1 MSKKIAINGVA
12 NGVEPIGRRLRS
24 RHTPLRRSPRL
35 RSKNHGEVPMGNR
48 PNSKKK
54 PRGASSGET
63 HLKSLPFSLEI
74 EGKRPGSI
82 KTVSC
87 GRRRSL
93 RLASTQS
100 PLSDSEGMVG
110 GRKTQVGSSSESR
123 KSRSGVRSSA
133 SDDSGCRRRSLRS
146 DSKSMS
152 GANTSSRQCLPTVC
166 GNASENRRKRLSSNL
181 CHLKEKEEKL
191 APTHMVKCS
200 RVQVNSTY
208 KCCEGSQVIR
218 RSTRLASRLA
228 ESEKKDANLAS
239 SGGTDCCMELR
250 RSQRLG
256 FGLPK
261 RNSDCDVASGKR
273 RVKGSTKV
281 VSKVETNVDGLSS
294 EQDGGKCGKEVK
306 GSPLEITKKEVGET
320 KSKKR
325 ARSVE
330 AEPEVE
336 RSETEQCCGLEEW
349 TEEQDTA
356 LQRAYLSAKPSPHF
370 WKKVAKMKF
379 MAGMESHRIVPRKSA
394 EECFNRIH
402 ADLATPP
409 PNQPRS
415 RSIKIHNS
423 PTENFNILDCNYP
436 DLIESKVKRHRI
448 KKQKTH
454 LADQAQE
461 ADHFSVLETS
471 PSPLQLDFPELKS
484 PEISST
490 ILRSSSSTHKKKT
503 KSRFRPGQVDPSPE
517 CLRGSRTLRCTR
529 STSTNYIAVKQR
541 EGLMLR
547 GNEAGVILKAARN
560 ALISEASN
568 AIGQFKH
575 MQANPTDD
583 YAEFESGTD
592 DDVDD

>member
-1 MSKKIAINGVA
+1 MSRKIAINGVA

-54 PRGASSGET
+54 PRGASSGKPISNLSLS
-63 HLKSLPFSLEI
+63 HWKSREASRIHQNRIL
-74 EGKRPGSI
+74 RPKKVSQVSFYSI
-82 KTVSC
+82 SAF
-87 GRRRSL
+87 GFRRNGWWK
-93 RLASTQS
+93 
-100 PLSDSEGMVG
+100 EN
-110 GRKTQVGSSSESR
+110 QVGSSSESR

-152 GANTSSRQCLPTVC
+152 GADTSSRQHLPTVC
-166 GNASENRRKRLSSNL
+166 GNASENRSKRLSPNL

-191 APTHMVKCS
+191 APIHMVKCS

-228 ESEKKDANLAS
+228 ESEKKDVNLAS
-239 SGGTDCCMELR
+239 SGGTDCCMGLR

-281 VSKVETNVDGLSS
+281 ESKVETNVDGLSS
-294 EQDGGKCGKEVK
+294 EQDAGKCGKEVK
-306 GSPLEITKKEVGET
+306 GNPLEITKKEVGET

-325 ARSVE
+325 ARSVK

-370 WKKVAKMKF
+370 WKKVAKM
-379 MAGMESHRIVPRKSA
+379 VPGKSA

-415 RSIKIHNS
+415 RLIKIHNS

-448 KKQKTH
+448 KSKR
-454 LADQAQE
+454 
-461 ADHFSVLETS
+461 
-471 PSPLQLDFPELKS
+471 PM
-484 PEISST
+484 
-490 ILRSSSSTHKKKT
+490 SSSSTHKKKT

-517 CLRGSRTLRCTR
+517 VLKRIKNVALHEKYIDQLHCREAKRRTHAKGKFISPL
-529 STSTNYIAVKQR
+529 SNKD
-541 EGLMLR
+541 
-547 GNEAGVILKAARN
+547 EAGVILKAARN

>member
-1 MSKKIAINGVA
+1 
-12 NGVEPIGRRLRS
+12 
-24 RHTPLRRSPRL
+24 
-35 RSKNHGEVPMGNR
+35 
-48 PNSKKK
+48 
-54 PRGASSGET
+54 
-63 HLKSLPFSLEI
+63 
-74 EGKRPGSI
+74 
-82 KTVSC
+82 
-87 GRRRSL
+87 
-93 RLASTQS
+93 
-100 PLSDSEGMVG
+100 
-110 GRKTQVGSSSESR
+110 
-123 KSRSGVRSSA
+123 
-133 SDDSGCRRRSLRS
+133 
-146 DSKSMS
+146 MS

-273 RVKGSTKV
+273 GVKGSAKV

-294 EQDGGKCGKEVK
+294 EQDGGKCRKEVK

-370 WKKVAKMKF
+370 WKKVAKM
-379 MAGMESHRIVPRKSA
+379 VPGKSA

-423 PTENFNILDCNYP
+423 PTENFNLLDCNYP

-454 LADQAQE
+454 VTQKTLRHLLKKHCLADQAQE

-471 PSPLQLDFPELKS
+471 PSPLQLDFPEFKS

-490 ILRSSSSTHKKKT
+490 ILRSSSSMHKKKT

-517 CLRGSRTLRCTR
+517 VLKRIKNVALHEKYIDQLHCREAKRRTHAKGKFISPL
-529 STSTNYIAVKQR
+529 SNKD
-541 EGLMLR
+541 
-547 GNEAGVILKAARN
+547 EAGVILKAARN

-568 AIGQFKH
+568 VIGQFKH